1 MLAGPQEGTALGNI
15 MLQAKAVGLVSD
27 IWEMRKIIADSL
39 ALKEYTPQE
48 PQLWEENYQRF
59 LDIVAKKG

>member
-1 MLAGPQEGTALGNI
+1 PQEGTALGNI
-15 MLQAKAVGLVSD
+15 MVQAKAVGMVGD

-39 ALKEYTPQE
+39 SLKEYMPQDSA
-48 PQLWEENYQRF
+48 LWEEKYQLF